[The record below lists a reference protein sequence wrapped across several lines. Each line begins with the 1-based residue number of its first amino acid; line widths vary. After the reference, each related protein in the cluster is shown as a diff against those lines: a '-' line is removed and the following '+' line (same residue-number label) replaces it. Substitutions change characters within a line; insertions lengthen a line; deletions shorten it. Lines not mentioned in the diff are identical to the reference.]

1 MTGKFEELIASE
13 IPVMIDFFAEWCGP
27 CKAMAPALQQFA
39 NQMGD
44 QVKVVKIDVDK
55 NPALARQYR
64 ISGVPTL
71 MVFQKGEVKF
81 RQSGVLSAAQM
92 KQAVQ
97 SFLPN

>member
-97 SFLPN
+97 PFLPN

>member
-27 CKAMAPALQQFA
+27 CKALAPALQQFA

-97 SFLPN
+97 PFLPN

>member
-97 SFLPN
+97 PFLPD